1 MDEDLVVL
9 LVPGVHLVPVQRQV
23 AADVG
28 AAGQRVGVAPDGVL
42 GDPVADRHRPVGRVA
57 LERAVG
63 PPAGRCQQVHAD
75 VGDGDVVDR
84 QVLGLEQQQGSGGV
98 HQRHTAEHGPDP
110 PGGRLDPDA
119 GGAGRPVRKLD
130 RLVFEGFGHGG
141 LLMLGRRS
149 PRGYA
154 RQRHGSCACP
164 ETGTGPS
171 GPSRTDPGRASPRSR
186 PCRSC
191 GPHHGPGHRVGQ

>member
-9 LVPGVHLVPVQRQV
+9 LVPGVHLVPVQRHV

-28 AAGQRVGVAPDGVL
+28 TAGQRVGVAPHGVL

-84 QVLGLEQQQGSGGV
+84 QVLGLKQQQGPGGV
-98 HQRHTAEHGPDP
+98 DQRHTAEHGPDP

-119 GGAGRPVRKLD
+119 GGADRPVRKPD
-130 RLVFEGFGHGG
+130 PLVFEGFGHGS

-154 RQRHGSCACP
+154 RRR
-164 ETGTGPS
+164 GPAS
-171 GPSRTDPGRASPRSR
+171 GQLARLGRCERAASPPGARRPAGVVADLPAGRSATT
-186 PCRSC
+186 PNAS
-191 GPHHGPGHRVGQ
+191 